1 MSKMNRRKFLK
12 DSILG
17 STLVGMAPALL
28 HTTIERAQA
37 NPLSTDFPV
46 VISSANGEKATAK
59 AMEMIW
65 KGAARGRSPTG
76 GSLL

>member
-37 NPLSTDFPV
+37 NPPSTDFPW
-46 VISSANGEKATAK
+46 SFPLP
-59 AMEMIW
+59 MERRLLPKPW
-65 KGAARGRSPTG
+65 K
-76 GSLL
+76 